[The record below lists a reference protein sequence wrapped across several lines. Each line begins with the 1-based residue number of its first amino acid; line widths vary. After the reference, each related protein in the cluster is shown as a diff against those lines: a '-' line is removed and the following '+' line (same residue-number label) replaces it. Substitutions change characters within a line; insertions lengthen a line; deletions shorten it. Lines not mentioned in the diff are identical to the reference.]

1 MRGVPDIKKY
11 VKKIRARYP
20 VFRKYPALLWLLL
33 PVILLIWKGITALGF
48 GTVLV
53 VISGFLYERYN
64 MMIPKY
70 LVAIVLFVFLFLLI
84 WLIYRVFFFKKRNRS
99 ESGEH

>member
-1 MRGVPDIKKY
+1 MRGILDIRKHVGRIK
-11 VKKIRARYP
+11 ARYP
-20 VFRKYPALLWLLL
+20 VFRKYPLLLWLLL

-64 MMIPKY
+64 MQIPKY
-70 LVAIVLFVFLFLLI
+70 LVAIALFVFLFLLI
-84 WLIYRVFFFKKRNRS
+84 WLIYRIFFYKSS
-99 ESGEH
+99 ED